1 MLYGLIFFLLS
12 LAAIFSYNS
21 GMTDTH
27 ILPKWIYTLGVLA
40 IAMGMYGI
48 FLCMRKREVRTNERT
63 LFAVMGLLCL
73 TQALYAISQS
83 VGLLASRFP
92 YRVVGSFDNPAGL
105 AACLCVGIPCCIY
118 LYRNSGNV
126 IKWSSV
132 AVALLIGAAL
142 VLSESRAGIVAGVLV
157 PCAWLLFSR
166 VKKCWGRILLL
177 ILGIAVLVGM
187 YFLKKNS
194 ADGRLLMLYGGWEM
208 VKERPLLGHGTNAI
222 AAHYMDYQAAW
233 LTQHSESRLAP
244 LADNVKHVFNEYL
257 SIAICYGSLGL
268 GLLFLFVGFLVH
280 CYRKTPS
287 EEGKCALL
295 LLGSIGMLACF
306 SYPLT
311 YPFTWIVLASASWI
325 LIRRAY
331 PINVTNNRLVRYAL
345 AVTLV
350 ITSVCMLH
358 QMRARLKAELQWGKL
373 ADVVLIEND
382 PQVFTH
388 YEDLM
393 GTLGDEPYFLYNYAA
408 ELYMAGRYEQAL
420 QVAQRCRA
428 YWADYDLE
436 LLLGE
441 LQMKTGEYAEAEKH
455 YYKAAA
461 MCPVRFIPLYK
472 LYKLYQQTDAVK
484 KARDIRQVILEKPIK
499 VDSSTIRRIIGE
511 LRRDMNTTY

>member
-1 MLYGLIFFLLS
+1 MTSIFFFLLS
-12 LAAIFSYNS
+12 LVAIFSYNL

-27 ILPKWIYTLGVLA
+27 IVPKWLYTLGVLA

-48 FLCMRKREVRTNERT
+48 LLCIRKREVRTNERT

-157 PCAWLLFSR
+157 PCAWLLLSR

-187 YFLKKNS
+187 YFLKKYS
-194 ADGRLLMLYGGWEM
+194 ADGRVLMLYSGWEM
-208 VKERPLLGHGTNAI
+208 AKERPLLGHGTNAI

-233 LTQHSESRLAP
+233 LTQHPESRLAP

-295 LLGSIGMLACF
+295 LLGSIGVLACF

-420 QVAQRCRA
+420 QVAQRCRT

-436 LLLGE
+436 HLLGE
-441 LQMKTGEYAEAEKH
+441 LHMKTGGYAEAEKH

-461 MCPVRFIPLYK
+461 MCPVRFVPLYK
-472 LYKLYQQTDAVK
+472 LYKLYKQTDAEK
-484 KARDIRQVILEKPIK
+484 KAKNIRQKILEKPIK
-499 VDSSTIRRIIGE
+499 VDSSTIRRILEE
-511 LRRDMNTTY
+511 LRRDMDTTN